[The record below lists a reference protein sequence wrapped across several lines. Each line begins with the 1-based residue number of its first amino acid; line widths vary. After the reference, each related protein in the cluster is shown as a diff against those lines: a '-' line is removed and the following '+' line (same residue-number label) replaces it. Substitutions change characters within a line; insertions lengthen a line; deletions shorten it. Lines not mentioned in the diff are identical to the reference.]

1 MTKKNLRPFWC
12 WNVAGCGSLQN
23 FQQFPRQNITI
34 YIYNIYIYISYIMMP
49 EHMISA
55 TWQTTKLTWK
65 DFWSFFQSAFW
76 SKSYQLVGF
85 QTLKNRMRMMHWWM
99 LCIWKRNQ
107 GWRFCVLSVS
117 HPHWQTMNG
126 PKDSLV
132 IQLFWQKSWRP
143 HTNTHTQELN
153 YEHGLAPSLHQCS
166 PLPCSLCRDRCQ
178 LARVLA
184 SPSGFSGGPGHVK
197 PVGTWTCR

>member
-34 YIYNIYIYISYIMMP
+34 YIYNIYIYHISWCLSTWFQP
-49 EHMISA
+49 LDKQRSSLGRISGVSFSQPSGPSHIN
-55 TWQTTKLTWK
+55 WLVFRLWK
-65 DFWSFFQSAFW
+65 TEWEWCTDGCCAFENGIRDG
-76 SKSYQLVGF
+76 V
-85 QTLKNRMRMMHWWM
+85 
-99 LCIWKRNQ
+99 
-107 GWRFCVLSVS
+107 SVS
-117 HPHWQTMNG
+117 CLCHTLIDKLWMV
-126 PKDSLV
+126 PKTVWWFNCFDKNHEDLT
-132 IQLFWQKSWRP
+132 Q
-143 HTNTHTQELN
+143 THTQELN